1 MFFGGKGTVGLDIG
15 SGYLKLVQLKDTK
28 EGYELELFDMLPLP
42 PELIVDGSIIDSL
55 RLVDSLKE
63 LARKAKIRA
72 KDVTISI
79 AGHSSVIIKRVS
91 LPEMSEDELYESI
104 KFEAEQYIP
113 FDIDDVDLDFQIL
126 GPKEEPGQMDVIL
139 VAVKKDIVNEYL
151 SVVKEAGLNCQI
163 VDVNSFALENIYEI
177 NYEIEPEKNV
187 ALVNIGANTINMNIL
202 KGGISVF
209 TRDSA
214 VGSNLHTEVLQREF
228 NLAYEV
234 AERLK
239 RGEPVENV
247 TPQDAFS
254 VMELASEEIIS
265 EVNRSL
271 EYFHEDIHEI
281 VLSGGCALIRD
292 FPNLLAEKIRVETKL
307 MQPFKN
313 IKIVS
318 TQETRRQMIKVNL
331 LPLKRKK
338 KPKPL
343 PSFLVITILI
353 TVVICILMAYLTFF
367 FNSRLSVK
375 KKQFAA
381 NETKIAELKE
391 MIKTVEDFE
400 QRNKTFKERND
411 IIEQLSKNKSL
422 PVKILD
428 EFSALLP
435 NGIWLQTMSIAGG
448 TINLEGYGFTN
459 NDIVSYVDNIKNSR
473 MFTDVYL
480 QESKS
485 VEAERVAVYMFKL
498 TCRLKV

>member
-1 MFFGGKGTVGLDIG
+1 MTRHFFSGIHNAMLFSGKGTIGLDIG

-28 EGYELELFDMLPLP
+28 GGYELEQFDMIPLP

-63 LARKAKIRA
+63 LARKARIKA

-79 AGHSSVIIKRVS
+79 AGHASVIIKRVA
-91 LPEMSEDELYESI
+91 LPDMSEDELYESI

-126 GPKEEPGQMDVIL
+126 GPKEDPGQMDVIL
-139 VAVKKDIVNEYL
+139 VAVKKDIINEYL
-151 SVVKEAGLNCQI
+151 SVVKEAGFNCQI
-163 VDVNSFALENIYEI
+163 VDVNAFALENIYEI

-187 ALVNIGANTINMNIL
+187 ALVNIGASTINMNIL

-228 NLAYEV
+228 NLTYEV

-247 TPQDAFS
+247 SPQDALS

-307 MQPFKN
+307 MQPFRN
-313 IKIVS
+313 IKIPKNFDLAFI
-318 TQETRRQMIKVNL
+318 QEMAPVAAVAAGLALRR
-331 LPLKRKK
+331 PGDR
-338 KPKPL
+338 
-343 PSFLVITILI
+343 
-353 TVVICILMAYLTFF
+353 
-367 FNSRLSVK
+367 
-375 KKQFAA
+375 
-381 NETKIAELKE
+381 
-391 MIKTVEDFE
+391 
-400 QRNKTFKERND
+400 
-411 IIEQLSKNKSL
+411 
-422 PVKILD
+422 
-428 EFSALLP
+428 
-435 NGIWLQTMSIAGG
+435 
-448 TINLEGYGFTN
+448 
-459 NDIVSYVDNIKNSR
+459 
-473 MFTDVYL
+473 
-480 QESKS
+480 
-485 VEAERVAVYMFKL
+485 
-498 TCRLKV
+498 